1 VTSLI
6 AVVVRAILSARAGR
20 VNQFGNEVTPDSDD
34 SLTLTHVR
42 RRVGRDQRGGGRRP
56 RLASSG
62 AQRRNRAALPQL
74 RVVSGLFWR
83 QMKRPQQLTDLIV
96 RLGDVPHPHFA
107 VQVVA
112 VAAADLVRP
121 MYPAST
127 RSATIRCAARSV
139 IPTAG
144 AMSRIRASRSRAM
157 QSSTWAWLERNVQ
170 G

>member
-1 VTSLI
+1 MSTNS
-6 AVVVRAILSARAGR
+6 AI
-20 VNQFGNEVTPDSDD
+20 EVTPDSDD

-112 VAAADLVRP
+112 VAAADLRAIDVSGLDEVGDDSLRRSLGDPDGRGDVSDSRFPVASDAEQYLGVVGEERP
-121 MYPAST
+121 GVNLFRT
-127 RSATIRCAARSV
+127 
-139 IPTAG
+139 
-144 AMSRIRASRSRAM
+144 
-157 QSSTWAWLERNVQ
+157 
-170 G
+170 

>member
-1 VTSLI
+1 MSTNS
-6 AVVVRAILSARAGR
+6 AI
-20 VNQFGNEVTPDSDD
+20 EVTPDSDD

-83 QMKRPQQLTDLIV
+83 RMKRPQQLTDLIV

-112 VAAADLVRP
+112 VAAADLRAIDVSGLDEVGDDSLR
-121 MYPAST
+121 
-127 RSATIRCAARSV
+127 RSLGDPDGRGDVSD
-139 IPTAG
+139 
-144 AMSRIRASRSRAM
+144 SRS
-157 QSSTWAWLERNVQ
+157 